1 VAEEAEI
8 LARIARGESVEHLET
23 VRVRKDGKQIHV
35 SVTVSPIKDQYGRIV
50 GASKIA
56 RDISERKRAA
66 ELIRQSEAQY
76 RTLFETLIEGF
87 CTIEV
92 IFDAAGKP
100 VDHRFLEINPAFEK
114 QTGLVSARGRTMRE
128 LAPKHEAHWFEI
140 FGKIAL
146 TGEPMHFENE
156 ARALG
161 RHYDVSAYRIGGP
174 ESRKVGILFN
184 DITGRKA
191 AEEKIR
197 QLNAELEQRV
207 AIRTAE
213 LKAANEELEAYS
225 YSISH
230 DLRAPLR
237 AMNGFARILEE
248 QANAQL
254 APEARHAIHRI
265 ADNAAKMGQLID
277 GLLDFSSLNWRPVTK
292 KPVQP
297 ADIAREVFAELRP
310 EAKDRRVQIS
320 IGKLPRCE
328 ADPTL
333 LKQVFVNLL
342 SNALK
347 YSRQRDPA
355 TIKIGCHQE
364 NGEPVY
370 FVQDNGAGF
379 NMEHAGKL
387 FRVFQ
392 RLHSPDQFE
401 GTGAGL
407 AIVHRIIQRHGGR
420 IWAEAAVD
428 RGATFYFTLGKAHHH
443 D

>member
-197 QLNAELEQRV
+197 QFPRLARAAPGDERLCTHLG
-207 AIRTAE
+207 RTGQCPACTG
-213 LKAANEELEAYS
+213 S
-225 YSISH
+225 
-230 DLRAPLR
+230 AP
-237 AMNGFARILEE
+237 
-248 QANAQL
+248 
-254 APEARHAIHRI
+254 RHPPHR
-265 ADNAAKMGQLID
+265 
-277 GLLDFSSLNWRPVTK
+277 
-292 KPVQP
+292 
-297 ADIAREVFAELRP
+297 
-310 EAKDRRVQIS
+310 
-320 IGKLPRCE
+320 
-328 ADPTL
+328 
-333 LKQVFVNLL
+333 
-342 SNALK
+342 
-347 YSRQRDPA
+347 RQR
-355 TIKIGCHQE
+355 G
-364 NGEPVY
+364 
-370 FVQDNGAGF
+370 
-379 NMEHAGKL
+379 
-387 FRVFQ
+387 
-392 RLHSPDQFE
+392 
-401 GTGAGL
+401 
-407 AIVHRIIQRHGGR
+407 
-420 IWAEAAVD
+420 
-428 RGATFYFTLGKAHHH
+428 
-443 D
+443 